1 MVENHP
7 IENFP
12 LWAMPLKDLF
22 WRIRWFLH
30 TLNGVLSMKLM
41 PMHLPIGL
49 DKYGQLDDCAF
60 LKFNETAV
68 RHNFRK
74 KMPHVLAHMIEMLQT
89 SIV

>member
-1 MVENHP
+1 
-7 IENFP
+7 
-12 LWAMPLKDLF
+12 
-22 WRIRWFLH
+22 
-30 TLNGVLSMKLM
+30 
-41 PMHLPIGL
+41 MHLPIGL

-60 LKFNETAV
+60 LKFNETVV